1 MAGLVETMG
10 HGCWGL
16 WVAQWRARVSEECL
30 QLWRAEK
37 GARAKQAQGG
47 APPWLASALKRCVQT
62 RKQNALPKELKP
74 LFSPEVKTLCL
85 KSLSLD
91 FKSLNFR
98 LRF

>member
-47 APPWLASALKRCVQT
+47 APPCLASPQD
-62 RKQNALPKELKP
+62 ALPEKLNLYVLESGFRTTVGFTLKA
-74 LFSPEVKTLCL
+74 LCSDP
-85 KSLSLD
+85 KSKP
-91 FKSLNFR
+91 FA
-98 LRF
+98 